1 MWQLPPRHSP
11 CYNITLQSA
20 VFLIILTY
28 LETLIS
34 IPALAVSGH
43 LVARKAVT
51 VVTLLSVHTPPV
63 RTEVRVEG
71 ALVNTP
77 GEVGGNVATQ

>member
-1 MWQLPPRHSP
+1 MLCS
-11 CYNITLQSA
+11 LQSGELLFYA
-20 VFLIILTY
+20 HY
-28 LETLIS
+28 LQTLVS
-34 IPALAVSGH
+34 VPTLAVSRH
-43 LVARKAVT
+43 LVARETFT
-51 VVTLLSVHTPPV
+51 VVTLIRVNTPPV